1 MSFPLPGT
9 LAAPVD
15 AAPNGGFHNRNTQ
28 PEGCAGQY
36 RRITVNTTLRVVTLC
51 GCDQAVYVVLRRG
64 VVFDIDL
71 LRTFYDKD
79 CVSSSSSDVD
89 VTSISRR
96 RVAICVT
103 DRKVVFDDAEKGCVD
118 AVRCTYYGV
127 TTVSD
132 DTTLG
137 LC

>member
-1 MSFPLPGT
+1 MGLFIYLGLAFLDGSFDNPHLTQWGC
-9 LAAPVD
+9 VD
-15 AAPNGGFHNRNTQ
+15 QDPRA
-28 PEGCAGQY
+28 
-36 RRITVNTTLRVVTLC
+36 TVVTTLRVVTLC

-89 VTSISRR
+89 VTR

-103 DRKVVFDDAEKGCVD
+103 DRKVVFGDAEKGCVD

>member
-1 MSFPLPGT
+1 MCRVLLT
-9 LAAPVD
+9 APVRL
-15 AAPNGGFHNRNTQ
+15 APGISHGALRVPATDGGFHNRHTQ

-89 VTSISRR
+89 VTSIS
-96 RVAICVT
+96 
-103 DRKVVFDDAEKGCVD
+103 
-118 AVRCTYYGV
+118 
-127 TTVSD
+127 
-132 DTTLG
+132 
-137 LC
+137 